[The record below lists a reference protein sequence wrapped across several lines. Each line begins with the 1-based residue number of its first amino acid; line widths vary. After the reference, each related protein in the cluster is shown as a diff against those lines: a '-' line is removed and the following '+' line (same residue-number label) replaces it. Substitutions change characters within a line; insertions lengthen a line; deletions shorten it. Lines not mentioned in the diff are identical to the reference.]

1 VESSSGLHGF
11 FTVRATIR
19 SRPPRIAGMA
29 RAIAVVVALVGL
41 KAGCGPGP
49 GGAAPMVKDPAPLAP
64 EETTEALI
72 KSKTKAK
79 PVARPQR
86 R

>member
-1 VESSSGLHGF
+1 
-11 FTVRATIR
+11 
-19 SRPPRIAGMA
+19 MA
-29 RAIAVVVALVGL
+29 RSIVVVALVAL

-49 GGAAPMVKDPAPLAP
+49 GGGAPMVKDPPPLAP
-64 EETTEALI
+64 EETTEAFL

-79 PVARPQR
+79 PAARPQR